1 MDSHGQ
7 EPGGH
12 GAEAIK
18 QVAVQQT
25 QDVGDE
31 GGDSED
37 QRELLILFTAVWEG
51 QKRREAAEVPR

>member
-7 EPGGH
+7 ESGSH

-18 QVAVQQT
+18 QVAVEQT
-25 QDVGDE
+25 QEVVEE

-37 QRELLILFTAVWEG
+37 QRELLVLFAAVCEG
-51 QKRREAAEVPR
+51 QTRREAAELHR